1 MIDITPLDVRKKK
14 DDFRRVLRGY
24 EPESVD
30 EFLEQVSE
38 RMDELVRENAAL
50 RDRVSQMSGSL
61 SSYQEREKAVN
72 EALVSAQQL
81 REEVRLQASREGELV
96 VREAKIEADRIL
108 AEAKRQAN
116 AALESTRRI
125 HGQRG
130 RFLRAFRAFVERQ
143 LAEIEQEEERL
154 RDLPRS
160 EAEASAERR
169 AAAEA
174 ARAAAPARDAEQP

>member
-14 DDFRRVLRGY
+14 DDLRRVLRGY
-24 EPESVD
+24 DPEAVD
-30 EFLEQVSE
+30 DFLEQVSE
-38 RMDELVRENAAL
+38 RMDELVRENASL
-50 RDRVSQMSGSL
+50 RDRLSQLTGSL
-61 SSYQEREKAVN
+61 ASYQEREKAVN

-96 VREAKIEADRIL
+96 VRESKIEADRIL

-125 HGQRG
+125 HGQRS

-143 LAEIEQEEERL
+143 MAEIEQEEERM
-154 RDLPRS
+154 RDLSR
-160 EAEASAERR
+160 AEPEPGAADRRAGGSPGAER
-169 AAAEA
+169 
-174 ARAAAPARDAEQP
+174 P